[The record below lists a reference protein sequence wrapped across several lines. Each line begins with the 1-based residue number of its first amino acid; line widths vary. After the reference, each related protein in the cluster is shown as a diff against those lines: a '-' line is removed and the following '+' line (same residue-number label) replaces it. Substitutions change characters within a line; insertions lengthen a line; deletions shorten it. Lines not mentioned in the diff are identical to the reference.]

1 MAGCMLQ
8 VVLCSPFGSLY
19 IYLLVCSCGNN
30 DDFHHSGCV
39 FDFIDDSDAN
49 IPEFNLLQVC
59 EIGSA
64 LISERFPI
72 TALMNGERV
81 LTYLINSFEDDNL
94 STSIQLF
101 QILFSLFQIFNLPAH
116 SITTSPAAARSAS
129 LIPSSDINSSRE
141 DVEEE
146 SSLRR
151 LVASRSKV

>member
-1 MAGCMLQ
+1 MLQ
-8 VVLCSPFGSLY
+8 VVLRSPFGSLY
-19 IYLLVCSCGNN
+19 IYLLVCACGNN

-49 IPEFNLLQVC
+49 IPEFNLQQVC

-64 LISERFPI
+64 LISERFSI
-72 TALMNGERV
+72 TALLNGERV
-81 LTYLINSFEDDNL
+81 FTYLINSFEDDNL

-101 QILFSLFQIFNLPAH
+101 QILFGLFQIFNLPPH
-116 SITTSPAAARSAS
+116 SITTSPAAASSDS
-129 LIPSSDINSSRE
+129 LILSSDITSSRE

>member
-1 MAGCMLQ
+1 MLR
-8 VVLCSPFGSLY
+8 SPFGSLY
-19 IYLLVCSCGNN
+19 VYLLVCSCGNN
-30 DDFHHSGCV
+30 DNFHHSVYV
-39 FDFIDDSDAN
+39 FDFIDDSDAD
-49 IPEFNLLQVC
+49 IPEFNLQQVC
-59 EIGSA
+59 EIGST

-72 TALMNGERV
+72 TALLDGERV
-81 LTYLINSFEDDNL
+81 LTYLINTLEDDDL
-94 STSIQLF
+94 CTSIQLF
-101 QILFSLFQIFNLPAH
+101 QILFSLFQIFNLPPH

>member
-1 MAGCMLQ
+1 MLQ
-8 VVLCSPFGSLY
+8 VVLRSPFGSLY
-19 IYLLVCSCGNN
+19 IYLFVCSCGNN

-49 IPEFNLLQVC
+49 IPEFDFQKIC

-64 LISERFPI
+64 LISERFSI
-72 TALMNGERV
+72 TALLNGERV
-81 LTYLINSFEDDNL
+81 FTYLINSFEDDNL

-101 QILFSLFQIFNLPAH
+101 QILFGLFQIFDLPAH
-116 SITTSPAAARSAS
+116 SITTSPAAASSDS
-129 LIPSSDINSSRE
+129 LILSSDITSSRE